1 MVNASAVCS
10 RRVFADCAASYI
22 PALDDEV
29 LKREVERIP
38 FGACIYDALF
48 YAHIGYEPDSL
59 NLAPPSSVA
68 VPESAFVVRLRFSP
82 SAEKSAKPSEPR
94 VVADVPSNIPST

>member
-1 MVNASAVCS
+1 MRLSVNLSELAYMTRFSMPTLVT
-10 RRVFADCAASYI
+10 V
-22 PALDDEV
+22 
-29 LKREVERIP
+29 
-38 FGACIYDALF
+38 
-48 YAHIGYEPDSL
+48 PDSL

-68 VPESAFVVRLRFSP
+68 VPESTFIVRLRFSP

>member
-10 RRVFADCAASYI
+10 CHVFADCAANYI

-29 LKREVERIP
+29 FEREVEREP

-68 VPESAFVVRLRFSP
+68 VPESTFIVKLRFSP
-82 SAEKSAKPSEPR
+82 NAEKSAKPSEPR
-94 VVADVPSNIPST
+94 VVADMPSNIPST